1 MQLSPA
7 DLAFRDEVRAF
18 FAAELTPELRRAGE
32 RMTSVYA
39 DHEAQMAWQAKL
51 HAKGW
56 AAPAWPVEYG
66 GCDWSVVQH
75 YIFAAERV
83 RAGAPP
89 VSPMGIKMCGPA
101 IIGFGTD
108 EQKAHFLP
116 RMLNGEHFW
125 CQGYSEPGA
134 GSDLASLQMSAVRDG
149 DDLVC
154 TGTKIWTTHANV
166 ANWMFCLV
174 RTSKGG
180 RKQQGITFLLI
191 DMTTP
196 GITVRP
202 IIMASGEHIQNQVFF
217 DAVRVPVSNV
227 LGAIDDGWTV
237 AKYLLEF
244 ERGGSAYAPEIEVAL
259 QQLARDV
266 AALPPTPSRTLLEV
280 RIAEAR
286 IRCDVLARLESDIL
300 SQLSAGQSVGA
311 DASMMKILGTELQ
324 QHVTELALEAAGPLA
339 RAFQPGVTMPGGPI
353 PGLGLSDYCSG
364 AVWQAIAP
372 LHYLNERASSIYAGT
387 NEIQRNILAK
397 AELGL

>member
-18 FAAELTPELRRAGE
+18 LAAELTPELRRAGE

-125 CQGYSEPGA
+125 CQGYSTPGA
-134 GSDLASLQMSAVRDG
+134 DSDLASLQMSAVRDG

-166 ANWMFCLV
+166 A
-174 RTSKGG
+174 
-180 RKQQGITFLLI
+180 
-191 DMTTP
+191 
-196 GITVRP
+196 
-202 IIMASGEHIQNQVFF
+202 
-217 DAVRVPVSNV
+217 NV

-266 AALPPTPSRTLLEV
+266 TALPPTPSRTLLE
-280 RIAEAR
+280 
-286 IRCDVLARLESDIL
+286 L
-300 SQLSAGQSVGA
+300 
-311 DASMMKILGTELQ
+311 
-324 QHVTELALEAAGPLA
+324 
-339 RAFQPGVTMPGGPI
+339 
-353 PGLGLSDYCSG
+353 
-364 AVWQAIAP
+364 
-372 LHYLNERASSIYAGT
+372 
-387 NEIQRNILAK
+387 RNA
-397 AELGL
+397 